1 MRRMGWE
8 VDGKWMGNGWEVD
21 RKWMGS
27 GWEVDG
33 RWIGSGWKVDGMG
46 SFYIN
51 KKKCCFICIYANFF
65 VPLQPK

>member
-1 MRRMGWE
+1 M
-8 VDGKWMGNGWEVD
+8 
-21 RKWMGS
+21 
-27 GWEVDG
+27 DG
-33 RWIGSGWKVDGMG
+33 RWIGSGWKVDGKRERWDERWDERWEENGIGSGWEVDGMG